1 MVHRDVKTLNVLLT
15 KTTGADMTVATK
27 VADFGTVRKDVRS
40 KQDSAL
46 ATGTAK
52 EKSHGTTKNI
62 IRTRPYM

>member
-1 MVHRDVKTLNVLLT
+1 
-15 KTTGADMTVATK
+15 MTVATK

-46 ATGTAK
+46 ATGTTN

-62 IRTRPYM
+62 IGTRPYM